1 MARTL
6 AFNIPDASRLFETS
20 FDPARD
26 ANIAVVDD
34 SVHPASD
41 SWFLGGVVVTGFT
54 GVSAEL
60 HAFGRGRNWMTRD
73 FLAVVPHY
81 LFRQLGCE
89 RVFGRVEQANTRALR
104 LFGNFGFRVMA
115 SLPGMF
121 ASGAG
126 VVVCLERS
134 GCRWLSI
141 APRNFQS
148 NSQQEA

>member
-6 AFNIPDASRLFETS
+6 AFNIKDASYLFETS

-34 SVHPASD
+34 SVEPYSD
-41 SWFLGGVVVTGFT
+41 SWFLGGIIVTSYT

-60 HAFGRGRNWMTRD
+60 HIFSRVRNWMTRD
-73 FLAVVPHY
+73 FLAVSSHY
-81 LFRQLGCE
+81 VFRQLDCE
-89 RVFGRVEQANTRALR
+89 RVLGEVAQANIRALR
-104 LFGNFGFRVMA
+104 LFHTFGFRQVA
-115 SLPGMF
+115 TVPGMF

-126 VVVCLERS
+126 VVVCLERTE
-134 GCRWLSI
+134 CRWLSV
-141 APRNFQS
+141 APRKFQS